1 MRRKRS
7 VATPPREWW
16 EHSQRCRAPNRT
28 PQPPCCARCPTLH
41 DAGSRGSAS
50 GHERGAAPAAPA
62 PPPRPAPGPPATRA
76 SRPPRRNPRR
86 SPARAPPPARR
97 RPGPPRRLRRRAMR
111 LHARAAL
118 RRAVQIRRVN
128 RHVVG
133 ASHCGGSCRKKGSAC
148 PPQPHC
154 SDPAACLAPPAH
166 APPPPTPP
174 TPHTITW
181 IRWEACPHRPRRRR
195 RPPRTRRPRPAG
207 SCATTAAAR
216 RDTRRRPQSRAARA
230 RGSAPPR
237 APGRPP
243 ARARSTPRNGSLKVR
258 NPVLPDTAG
267 GATPLTAW
275 ERPSP
280 QSARRTRPPQSAALV
295 PKRVRIP

>member
-166 APPPPTPP
+166 APPPPPPPHLTPSLGSGG
-174 TPHTITW
+174 
-181 IRWEACPHRPRRRR
+181 RLA
-195 RPPRTRRPRPAG
+195 RTALAAG
-207 SCATTAAAR
+207 AGHHGHAGRARQAAAQR
-216 RDTRRRPQSRAARA
+216 QPQHGVTHAGGRKVVPHVHGAPRHRAHRGAPLRA
-230 RGSAPPR
+230 RGPP
-237 APGRPP
+237 
-243 ARARSTPRNGSLKVR
+243 L
-258 NPVLPDTAG
+258 
-267 GATPLTAW
+267 ATDP
-275 ERPSP
+275 
-280 QSARRTRPPQSAALV
+280 
-295 PKRVRIP
+295 